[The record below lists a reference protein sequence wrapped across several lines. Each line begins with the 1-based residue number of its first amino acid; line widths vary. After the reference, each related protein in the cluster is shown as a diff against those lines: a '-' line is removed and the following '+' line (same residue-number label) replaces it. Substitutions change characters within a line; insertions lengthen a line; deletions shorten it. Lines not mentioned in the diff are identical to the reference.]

1 MTNDSK
7 SGESPSKAR
16 DSKSS
21 EMMDE
26 AELDIADYLRGEND
40 ESEHHPVRQSVLA
53 LAVGAV
59 GVVYGDIGTSP
70 LYAFREALR
79 PIAHDGVTRADVLG
93 VLSLLIWTLV
103 ITPAL
108 RLPRGA
114 APHRP

>member
-1 MTNDSK
+1 MTKDSK

-21 EMMDE
+21 ELMDE
-26 AELDIADYLRGEND
+26 AELDIADYLREEPEEGE
-40 ESEHHPVRQSVLA
+40 HPAARQSVVA

-93 VLSLLIWTLV
+93 ILSLLIWTLIIV
-103 ITPAL
+103 VTIKWWFA
-108 RLPRGA
+108 
-114 APHRP
+114 